1 MKKRNNKILT
11 AVLCLITVLLCGCGA
26 GRKSS
31 TEMAVAETAAAAM
44 GSMFEEDAEAFEAG
58 FAQTPDLKDSA
69 SAAPT
74 EMAEEMAEQPETLL
88 QSDRKLIRNVSMYVE
103 TDSFDALIASITE
116 MAADFG
122 GYIERSDISG
132 QRTSY
137 QGNPIP
143 RSAYYTIRIPS
154 NRLDSFTA
162 SVEQGAN
169 VINKSETTEDVTLQ
183 YSDIESRKKS
193 LTMEQERI
201 WALLEKADSL
211 ESVIALEERL
221 SEIRYELE
229 SMESRLRLYDNQVD
243 YSTVDLSVDE
253 VTVYTPTA
261 PETVRERIQNGFSRS
276 LHGVSDF
283 FVNLF
288 VVLVAAS
295 PIWVPFL
302 VLLLIG
308 VTVLKKW
315 RKKKK
320 ASSRKEAEDA
330 GTETKHS

>member
-44 GSMFEEDAEAFEAG
+44 GSIFEEDAEAFEAG

-74 EMAEEMAEQPETLL
+74 EMAEQPETLL

-116 MAADFG
+116 MAADCG

-132 QRTSY
+132 QRTSH

-261 PETVRERIQNGFSRS
+261 PETIRERIQNGFSRS

-308 VTVLKKW
+308 ITIVKKW
-315 RKKKK
+315 RTKKKSNRITEGK
-320 ASSRKEAEDA
+320 ANS
-330 GTETKHS
+330 TETKHS